1 MKPKKIIMII
11 LLILFISGIAFA
23 LIKLNDKSDKKIGSK
38 EKSSNKIIEITDNFF
53 IEQTTDIY
61 LNLEDYLGK
70 TIKIQGLIY
79 TYQNNNGDICY
90 AVVRN
95 TPGCCGTDGLAGID
109 IRYDGEYPEENTWV
123 KVEGV
128 MGKDWA
134 LGETVPAIQ
143 VVSIEETEKG
153 QTFVTN

>member
-1 MKPKKIIMII
+1 M
-11 LLILFISGIAFA
+11 
-23 LIKLNDKSDKKIGSK
+23 
-38 EKSSNKIIEITDNFF
+38 
-53 IEQTTDIY
+53 
-61 LNLEDYLGK
+61 NLEDYLGK